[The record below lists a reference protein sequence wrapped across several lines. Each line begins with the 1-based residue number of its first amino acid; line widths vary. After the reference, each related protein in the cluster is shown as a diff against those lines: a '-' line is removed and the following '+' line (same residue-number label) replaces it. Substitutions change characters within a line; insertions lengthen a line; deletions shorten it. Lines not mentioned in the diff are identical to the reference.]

1 MEVKV
6 EGRFEFGC
14 GKQHEWSKGKEKYVH
29 PRGRKVRN
37 IPLVSK
43 GSVVAAGKEGNVTK
57 DRTRF
62 YSGAGNGLEK
72 RAQGRRRE

>member
-1 MEVKV
+1 M
-6 EGRFEFGC
+6 
-14 GKQHEWSKGKEKYVH
+14 H